1 MMEVLGPYT
10 GYILAC
16 YAIATVTIVG
26 LIAWV
31 LADHAALTRKLRE
44 MEAKGVRRRSARPAA
59 SGSDRAEARS

>member
-1 MMEVLGPYT
+1 MMEALGPYA

-16 YAIATVTIVG
+16 YGIATVTIVG

-44 MEAKGVRRRSARPAA
+44 MEAKGIRRRSARAAA
-59 SGSDRAEARS
+59 SGTDRAEASS